1 MLPETLKSHII
12 SLGRSC
18 GAERI
23 VLFGSRARGDNRPR
37 SDIDLAVFGLP
48 TEQETAFWSGID
60 ELPTLLKFDIVFV
73 RDYTAPA
80 LLENIAKDSIVLMDK
95 FKEKLEKYQ
104 RSVLRLGEII
114 QKYDE
119 CQMEELKDGVIQR
132 FSFCSELAWKTTREY
147 LLDQGFVDINSP
159 KSVMCYAY
167 ESGLISNESA
177 WISLLK
183 ARNLTSH
190 VYDEETVNIVFEQI
204 RANFLPL
211 FRDLEKKLGS
221 A

>member
-1 MLPETLKSHII
+1 MLPENLKLSIV
-12 SLGRSC
+12 SLGCKC

-48 TEQETAFWSGID
+48 KEQETAFWNGID
-60 ELPTLLKFDIVFV
+60 DLPTLLKFDLVFV
-73 RDYTAPA
+73 RDYTTPA
-80 LLENIAKDSIVLMDK
+80 LLENIAKDGIVLMDK

-104 RSVLRLGEII
+104 RAVLRLGEII

-119 CQMEELKDGVIQR
+119 CKMEELKDGVIQR

-147 LLDQGFVDINSP
+147 LLDQGFLDINSP
-159 KSVMCYAY
+159 KSVMCCAY
-167 ESGLISNESA
+167 EAGLISNEAA
-177 WISLLK
+177 WIALLK

-190 VYDEETVNIVFEQI
+190 IYDEETANAVFEQI
-204 RANFLPL
+204 RADFLPL
-211 FRDLEKKLGS
+211 FRDLEEKLCNV
-221 A
+221 